1 MPPALPGWKV
11 SSRLLYEP
19 LAEPYH
25 IREDRAFVYVCCRE
39 ALVAVLDAH
48 VATPEIINVAVRA
61 HMHRTAEEARR

>member
-25 IREDRAFVYVCCRE
+25 IREDRSFVYVCCGE
-39 ALVAVLDAH
+39 TVVVALDAR
-48 VATPEIINVAVRA
+48 VTTSETINVAVRA